1 MPPLRGPAAA
11 GAAGR
16 RGVLALLLAAAALL
30 AAACGG
36 DEGEPLKIGHLASY
50 TGPLGYIGPVTER
63 GVELA
68 IRDINAAG
76 GVLGRD
82 VVLVAADTAGD
93 PAQAVREARRLIET
107 EGVHAIIGGSGSEVT
122 LTFVEEVAGP
132 LGVPVITPS
141 ASSPRLAAAD
151 DGGYLFRAISS
162 AGLQA
167 RALAALAAREG
178 IDNVGVLYRDDAWG
192 RGYFEAFDAAYEGA
206 MAAVSYSADGQAS
219 YLEEL
224 RLVADGGAQRLIAI
238 SFPPETAVF
247 VAEAIADG
255 LFRHF
260 LFTDGSKSLGLA
272 EAVGAEYLEGSRGT
286 ASGTDSSSPAARAW
300 DAGYADAYGGPPPA
314 DSPHAAYV
322 VEARAAYDATVAIA
336 LAAEAAGSAGGAAV
350 RDRLPA
356 VAGPPG
362 PAYLAGPEGVR
373 AALEAARAGEDA
385 DYAGAATSL
394 DWNAAGDVAEGLVE
408 IWEWRDGAIVTVELA
423 SFREGA
429 P

>member
-1 MPPLRGPAAA
+1 MTPPRRGPPAPAPSP
-11 GAAGR
+11 
-16 RGVLALLLAAAALL
+16 LLLAAAALCAL
-30 AAACGG
+30 FAAAACGG
-36 DEGEPLKIGHLASY
+36 GGSEPLTIGHLASY

-68 IRDINAAG
+68 IRDLNAAG

-93 PAQAVREARRLIET
+93 PAQAVREARRLIEN
-107 EGVHAIIGGSGSEVT
+107 EGVHAIVGGSGSEVT
-122 LTFVEEVAGP
+122 LTFVEAVAGP

-141 ASSPRLAAAD
+141 ASSPRLASAD

-178 IDNVGVLYRDDAWG
+178 IGSVGVLYRDDAWG
-192 RGYFEAFDAAYEGA
+192 RGYFEAFAAAYEGA
-206 MAAVSYSADGQAS
+206 MSAVAYSAAGQAS
-219 YLEEL
+219 YREEL
-224 RLVADGGAQRLIAI
+224 RLAAEGGADRLIAI

-247 VAEAIADG
+247 VAEAIDG
-255 LFRHF
+255 GFFRRF
-260 LFTDGSKSLGLA
+260 LFTDGSKSLDLA
-272 EAVGAEYLEGSRGT
+272 DAVGAGALEGSRGT
-286 ASGTDSSSPAARAW
+286 AAGADPSSPAARAW
-300 DAGYADAYGGPPPA
+300 DAGYAAAYGGPPPA
-314 DSPHAAYV
+314 GSPHAAYA
-322 VEARAAYDATVAIA
+322 VEARAAYDAAVAIA
-336 LAAEAAGSAGGAAV
+336 LAAEAAGSLGGAAI

-362 PAYLAGPEGVR
+362 DAYLAGPEGVR
-373 AALEAARAGEDA
+373 AALAAVRAGETP
-385 DYAGAATSL
+385 DYEGAATSL

-408 IWEWRDGAIVTVELA
+408 IWEWRDGSIVTAELA